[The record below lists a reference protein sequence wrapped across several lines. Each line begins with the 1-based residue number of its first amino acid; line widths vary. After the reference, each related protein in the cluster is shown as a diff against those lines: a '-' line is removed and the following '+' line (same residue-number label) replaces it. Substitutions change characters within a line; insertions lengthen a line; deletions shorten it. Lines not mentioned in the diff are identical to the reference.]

1 MMKFKADEEDY
12 WNTSKFKA
20 FTFDDDD
27 DELSRLKE
35 SKQAVNS
42 IRQFVEDD
50 DDEDEVEK
58 VSWSGEPVGSISW
71 SVNETAASSQRTD
84 REPAFPKITTET
96 TTISRSHSGYSLS
109 SLFKGKTKGG
119 NFQSFTETFSD
130 SSVRLYAPELR
141 KPKSEYKDY
150 VSDWSPEETV
160 QRMQQGKVVTLEKF
174 RSLQDKLLL
183 LDFAVRAHDGNVIT
197 AVLIYLKRTLSKEV
211 LFRELESRQTALRH
225 FIQYLTETRDQRLL
239 LELLRAL
246 GRTEDAALLQYK
258 EHLSI
263 ADENKRRDFLKSCL
277 SLPFSPED
285 SAHVQDHYTLL
296 ERQIIIE
303 ATDRQAERG
312 GKVEIFQKFPRRA
325 SILNMPLI
333 TTLYY
338 CCFYHYPESEGTYS
352 SPLNIRQTFKISEKQ
367 YFVTALAAR
376 AKLKAWSDVD
386 ALFTSRNWLGFT
398 RKKSPLSFQRV
409 VDILQKN
416 SAPTQVLQ
424 DYVALVDDAE
434 LRISLAQKHKCH
446 DIVINTYRDLKD
458 RQQLLGYR
466 GKVER
471 GSAEERKIDELLN
484 NQVSRRRRRIHL
496 HHLHHVT

>member
-1 MMKFKADEEDY
+1 MMKGKADEDDY
-12 WNTSKFKA
+12 WNSSKFKA

-27 DELSRLKE
+27 DEFSRLKE
-35 SKQAVNS
+35 SKRAVNS
-42 IRQFVEDD
+42 IRLAEED
-50 DDEDEVEK
+50 DDEDDVEK

-71 SVNETAASSQRTD
+71 SVRETAASNQRTEK
-84 REPAFPKITTET
+84 EPAFPKINTDMPA
-96 TTISRSHSGYSLS
+96 ISKSNSGYSLS
-109 SLFKGKTKGG
+109 SLFKGKTRG
-119 NFQSFTETFSD
+119 NLQSLTDSFSD
-130 SSVRLYAPELR
+130 SSARLYAPELR

-150 VSDWSPEETV
+150 TSDWSPEETV
-160 QRMQQGKVVTLEKF
+160 QRMQQGKNVSLEKF

-183 LDFAVRAHDGNVIT
+183 LDFAVSAHDGNVIT
-197 AVLIYLKRTLSKEV
+197 AVLIFLKRTLCKEV
-211 LFRELESRQTALRH
+211 LFRELESRQVALRH
-225 FIQYLTETRDQRLL
+225 LIQYLTETKDQRLL

-246 GRTEDAALLQYK
+246 GRTEDMALLQYK

-263 ADENKRRDFLKSCL
+263 SDENKRRDFLKSCL
-277 SLPFSPED
+277 SLPFSAED

-303 ATDRQAERG
+303 ATDRHAEQG

-325 SILNMPLI
+325 SILNMPMV

-338 CCFYHYPESEGTYS
+338 CCFYHYNEAEGTYS
-352 SPLNIRQTFKISEKQ
+352 SPLNIRQTFKVSEKQ

-434 LRISLAQKHKCH
+434 LKISLAQKHKCH

-458 RQQLLGYR
+458 RQQLLGYL
-466 GKVER
+466 GKVQR
-471 GSAEERKIDELLN
+471 GSAEERKINELLN
-484 NQVSRRRRRIHL
+484 NQQIRWKN
-496 HHLHHVT
+496 